1 MTLRIASA
9 AVGVPVLAIFVWLG
23 LPAFSV
29 LIAVL
34 AAIGTWE
41 VCRMAEERGHSP
53 DIPVA
58 VTWSVALVVTGH
70 VLADDLPSRDIGRA
84 LAVILATAV
93 LFWQVRR
100 SRVAIGLAGWRIT
113 AAAALYP
120 GGMLAFAPLLRGL
133 DQGREWV
140 FFLVLVTFATD
151 TAAFAVGKLIGRTP
165 LAPSI
170 SPGKTREGAIAGLVA
185 AGLSAVALSAIFN
198 LDASVPTALGLGLV
212 LGVAGQAGDLSE
224 SRLKRWAGVKDSGTL
239 VPGHGGVLDRL
250 DSVVFNL
257 ALVYYFVLWVVQ

>member
-1 MTLRIASA
+1 MTLRFASA
-9 AVGVPVLAIFVWLG
+9 AVGVPVLAVFVWIG

-34 AAIGTWE
+34 AGIGAWE
-41 VCRMAEERGHSP
+41 VCLMAENRGRNP

-58 VTWSVALVVTGH
+58 VTWSVALVAIGH
-70 VLADDLPSRDIGRA
+70 VFADDLASQELGRA
-84 LAVILATAV
+84 LAVILATAL

-120 GGMLAFAPLLRGL
+120 GGLMAFAPLLRGL

-140 FFLVLVTFATD
+140 FLLVLVTFATD
-151 TAAFAVGKLIGRTP
+151 TAAFAAGKLIGRTP

-170 SPGKTREGAIAGLVA
+170 SPGKTREGALAGLVA
-185 AGLSAVALSAIFN
+185 AGLSAVALSLIFD
-198 LDASVPTALGLGLV
+198 LDTSAPAALALGLLM
-212 LGVAGQAGDLSE
+212 GVTGQIGDLSE
-224 SRLKRWAGVKDSGTL
+224 SRLKRWAEVKDSGSL

-250 DSVVFNL
+250 DSIVFNL
-257 ALVYYFVLWVVQ
+257 ALVYPFLIWVVQ

>member
-9 AVGVPVLAIFVWLG
+9 AVGIPVLAVFVWIG

-34 AAIGTWE
+34 AGIGTWE
-41 VCRMAEERGHSP
+41 VCRMAEERGHTP

-58 VTWSVALVVTGH
+58 VTWSVALVAAAH
-70 VLADDLPSRDIGRA
+70 VLADDLASRELGRA
-84 LAVILATAV
+84 LVVILATAV

-100 SRVAIGLAGWRIT
+100 SRVSVGLAGWMIT

-120 GGMLAFAPLLRGL
+120 GGLLAFAPLIRGL

-140 FFLVLVTFATD
+140 FLLVLVTFATD

-170 SPGKTREGAIAGLVA
+170 SPGKTREGALAGLA
-185 AGLSAVALSAIFN
+185 AAVLSAVALSSIFD
-198 LDASVPTALGLGLV
+198 LAVSLPAALALGLLM
-212 LGVAGQAGDLSE
+212 GVAGQVGDLSE
-224 SRLKRWAGVKDSGTL
+224 SRLKRWAEVKDSGNL

-250 DSVVFNL
+250 DSIVFNL
-257 ALVYYFVLWVVQ
+257 ALVYPFLL

>member
-1 MTLRIASA
+1 MTLRLASA
-9 AVGVPVLAIFVWLG
+9 AVGNPVLEVFVWIG

-34 AAIGTWE
+34 AGIGTWE
-41 VCRMAEERGHSP
+41 VCLMAENRGRNP

-58 VTWSVALVVTGH
+58 VTWSLALVAAGH
-70 VLADDLPSRDIGRA
+70 VFADDLASQELGRT

-100 SRVAIGLAGWRIT
+100 SRVAIGPAGWRIT

-120 GGMLAFAPLLRGL
+120 GGLLAFAPLIRGL
-133 DQGREWV
+133 DDGREWV
-140 FFLVLVTFATD
+140 FLLVLVTFATD

-170 SPGKTREGAIAGLVA
+170 SPGKTREGALAGLVA
-185 AGLSAVALSAIFN
+185 AGLSAIALSSIFV
-198 LDASVPTALGLGLV
+198 LAASVPAALALGLLM
-212 LGVAGQAGDLSE
+212 GVAGQAGDLSE
-224 SRLKRWAGVKDSGTL
+224 SLLKRWAKLKDSGTL
-239 VPGHGGVLDRL
+239 IPGHGGVLDRL
-250 DSVVFNL
+250 DSIVFNL
-257 ALVYYFVLWVVQ
+257 ALVYPFLLWVVQ